1 MVCSCAMS
9 SNSVWLK
16 VWLQIIFC
24 TCVKETV
31 VSSFLRSLLREN
43 GRLLRF
49 PMIFIKKK
57 QTRWSNDKTI
67 IELGYCKI
75 SWFLGQLFAEAELIC
90 SPERNHDIYLDLVQ
104 LLLSIWQFIQAW
116 FFFQTSC
123 YYCSKLARLQYY
135 TSMTWLQTSNGTAVA
150 ENKTQK

>member
-9 SNSVWLK
+9 SNS

-31 VSSFLRSLLREN
+31 VSSFYDRSYVKMAD
-43 GRLLRF
+43 RF
-49 PMIFIKKK
+49 ACRGYSLKK

-75 SWFLGQLFAEAELIC
+75 SWFVGQLFAEAELIC
-90 SPERNHDIYLDLVQ
+90 SPQTNHDILLDLVQ
-104 LLLSIWQFIQAW
+104 LLLSIWQFIQVW
-116 FFFQTSC
+116 FFFQTLCC
-123 YYCSKLARLQYY
+123 YRSKLARLQYY

-150 ENKTQK
+150 EKKTQK